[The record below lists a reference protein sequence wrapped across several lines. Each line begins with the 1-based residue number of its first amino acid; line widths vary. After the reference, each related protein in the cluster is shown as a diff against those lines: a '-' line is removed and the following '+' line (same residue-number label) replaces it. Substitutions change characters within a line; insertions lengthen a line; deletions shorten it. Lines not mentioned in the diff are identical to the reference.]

1 MTEKEAEKLRGKLRK
16 AIKDAD
22 VHLVRDLLSEGV
34 KAEMPVEELFV
45 WNRRELEMA
54 YNANSP
60 EIARELLKHGADP
73 NTLLHESRFSMY
85 AGPSILAKAVSD
97 NNVDFVKVLLEDER
111 TKVDFGGFK
120 DGFSRRM
127 MLGIDERPSPMDIA
141 EKNESPEIIFL
152 LKRARLDEKRR
163 KTLENSDYARKQGES
178 LMRRAEQMRLNA
190 RDLTRRA
197 DRMVDSAYD
206 IIDEIRAFEANHL
219 EMTKRLGTLDLPQK
233 PEKAANDDEKTEN
246 EAGAQKAAPAKKD
259 KGKFSM

>member
-22 VHLVRDLLSEGV
+22 LHLVRDLLSEGV
-34 KAEMPVEELFV
+34 KAEIPVEELFV

-97 NNVDFVKVLLEDER
+97 NNVDFVNVLLQDER

-120 DGFSRRM
+120 DGFGRRM
-127 MLGIDERPSPMDIA
+127 MLGIDERPTPMEIA
-141 EKNESPEIIFL
+141 KKNDSPEIIFL
-152 LKRARLDEKRR
+152 LKRAQLDEKRR
-163 KTLENSDYARKQGES
+163 NTLENSGNTRKQGEN
-178 LMRRAEQMRLNA
+178 LMRRAEMIRRNA
-190 RDLTRRA
+190 EDLTRRA
-197 DRMVDSAYD
+197 DRMVDNAFD
-206 IIDEIRAFEANHL
+206 IADEIRAFEANHL

-233 PEKAANDDEKTEN
+233 PEKAANDDEVTEN
-246 EAGAQKAAPAKKD
+246 KAGAQQPTPAKKD